1 MASSA
6 PSPGGWLRAPTRVPL
21 IPVSSEYDRLL
32 VQEPLDELGG
42 GPMDPAADER
52 LLVLDDASRNA
63 AEGVAE
69 RIAARAASP
78 RGFVFGSIACL
89 ALMCVAAFSK
99 GESHDASLAARFSE
113 GMVHLRGGE
122 RAEPRRRDG
131 HAVVREGHEFS
142 LEHRLAPRLAAMPRD
157 DDGAA
162 QRAVDDAAAGTSG
175 RGASRAATRRATTAA
190 STPGRS
196 ARVARR
202 QRAGL
207 GRGTDIS
214 VEWGSWEDEAEANG
228 HGETYG
234 GGGGGGPEDW
244 LGYDAG
250 LSPAEEE
257 EDAFFAVDA
266 DGHAYGEARRKSRRK
281 SRTSARRRWDTD
293 RSSGDAFLPVVEPTE
308 VAHGATH
315 QAALDEL
322 EASIKSSVVEVHER
336 RRKQKRANAEIKR
349 GARR

>member
-1 MASSA
+1 M
-6 PSPGGWLRAPTRVPL
+6 PSNMPL

-32 VQEPLDELGG
+32 VQEPLHETGG

-78 RGFVFGSIACL
+78 RGFMLGSIACL
-89 ALMCVAAFSK
+89 ALMCVAAFRK
-99 GESHDASLAARFSE
+99 VESHDASLAARFSE
-113 GMVHLRGGE
+113 GMFQRRGEE
-122 RAEPRRRDG
+122 RAKPRVVR
-131 HAVVREGHEFS
+131 HAVAREGHEFP
-142 LEHRLAPRLAAMPRD
+142 LEHRLAPRLAAMPRH

-162 QRAVDDAAAGTSG
+162 RPAVDEIAAGTSE
-175 RGASRAATRRATTAA
+175 RGASRAAKRGAA
-190 STPGRS
+190 KARSTRS

-202 QRAGL
+202 QRADL
-207 GRGTDIS
+207 GRGSDFS
-214 VEWGSWEDEAEANG
+214 VDWGPWEDEAEANG

-234 GGGGGGPEDW
+234 GVGGVGGGGGGGGHEDW
-244 LGYDAG
+244 LAYDADA
-250 LSPAEEE
+250 SPAAEE

-266 DGHAYGEARRKSRRK
+266 DSDARGAARRETRRR
-281 SRTSARRRWDTD
+281 SGRTSARPQRVGVSD
-293 RSSGDAFLPVVEPTE
+293 DAFLPVVEPTE

-322 EASIKSSVVEVHER
+322 EASIKSSVVEAHER
-336 RRKQKRANAEIKR
+336 RQKQKRADAETKR
-349 GARR
+349 GARG